1 MILKEEEIDR
11 KLFCGFIRHQVVDQ
25 CLRRENN
32 KWVVRSDPFVDDW
45 TEEDYQTLIG
55 CLRNTAHTDGFVYGA
70 FLNDVLKGFVSVERA
85 DPFVDDWTEEDY
97 QTLIGCLR
105 NTAHTDGFVYGAFLN
120 DVLKGFVSVER
131 GFFFVDDWTEEDYQT
146 LIGCLR
152 NTAHTDG
159 FVYGAFLNDVLK
171 GFVSVERG
179 FFCGEKELE
188 KNCFLQLQNG
198 QENKGQKNYIS
209 HLIPLWKAR
218 HFIIQWAVW
227 MPLNITRS
235 MWKKNH
241 MQNGQE
247 NKGQKNYISHLI
259 PLWKARHFIIQ
270 WAVWMPLNITRSM
283 WKKNHMIGSSGIL
296 SFNGLCGCR

>member
-70 FLNDVLKGFVSVERA
+70 FLNE
-85 DPFVDDWTEEDY
+85 
-97 QTLIGCLR
+97 
-105 NTAHTDGFVYGAFLN
+105 
-120 DVLKGFVSVER
+120 
-131 GFFFVDDWTEEDYQT
+131 
-146 LIGCLR
+146 
-152 NTAHTDG
+152 
-159 FVYGAFLNDVLK
+159 VLK

-188 KNCFLQLQNG
+188 KNCFLQ
-198 QENKGQKNYIS
+198 
-209 HLIPLWKAR
+209 
-218 HFIIQWAVW
+218 
-227 MPLNITRS
+227 
-235 MWKKNH
+235 

-259 PLWKARHFIIQ
+259 PLWKVRHFIIQ

-283 WKKNHMIGSSGIL
+283 WKKNHMIGS
-296 SFNGLCGCR
+296 